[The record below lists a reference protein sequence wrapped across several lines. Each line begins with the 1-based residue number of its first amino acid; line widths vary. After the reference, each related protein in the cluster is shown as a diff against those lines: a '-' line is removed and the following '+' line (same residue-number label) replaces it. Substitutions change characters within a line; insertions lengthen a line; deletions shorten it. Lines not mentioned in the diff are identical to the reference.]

1 MRGGRLDE
9 TCELMNKNLIEGRRT
24 RTSWHNTAKSNSSG
38 VEVNGAV
45 AQGSNAFLP
54 GEALVVK
61 SRQGVSRGHSSE
73 WRAGGWKRP
82 VETTKP
88 EDSKP

>member
-1 MRGGRLDE
+1 
-9 TCELMNKNLIEGRRT
+9 MNKNLIEGRRT
-24 RTSWHNTAKSNSSG
+24 WTCWHNTAKSNSSRA
-38 VEVNGAV
+38 EVNGAV
-45 AQGSNAFLP
+45 VQGSSAFLP

-73 WRAGGWKRP
+73 WRAGGRKRP
-82 VETTKP
+82 VQTAKP